1 MELCPGC
8 LACACGCGCINWP
21 RSGGL
26 CYAKTAMTKPP
37 KKLSFAEEME
47 LLKKQKAQEAEQA
60 KAAAAQRRLDIAANQ
75 QLRATAAAVAAKA
88 DANTDENA
96 VANQNASDVQA
107 RLDAA
112 LAAVMLAGPTV
123 TLQTLP
129 PLRPTPGLAG
139 TTGAPALTTP
149 VLLEDERQQ
158 KIKAM
163 DAAFAKIVGGDEPRN
178 KKKEK
183 TKSAMLFCTSCR
195 STTPG
200 EHVKPGNAG
209 IGLALGLIGFIPGVA
224 YFLYRQMGSEQ
235 QCTHCH
241 ATTLVGMNSVQ
252 ARTLCGDQHAAL
264 MAAGWPEMRR
274 AELNNTRNRRMAMAK
289 IMVVG
294 VVVLG
299 ASLYVLRAPSSPLHG
314 VVDHEL
320 RQKAQAT
327 EMLERQNSAEG
338 VE

>member
-1 MELCPGC
+1 
-8 LACACGCGCINWP
+8 
-21 RSGGL
+21 
-26 CYAKTAMTKPP
+26 MTTPP

-47 LLKKQKAQEAEQA
+47 LLKKQKAQDAEHA
-60 KAAAAQRRLDIAANQ
+60 KAVADQRRQEMAANQ
-75 QLRATAAAVAAKA
+75 QLRAMAAAAAAKA
-88 DANTDENA
+88 DEHANPSTHTNGNA
-96 VANQNASDVQA
+96 VANPNASDVQA

-112 LAAVMLAGPTV
+112 LAAVMLAGPTT
-123 TLQTLP
+123 TLQNQP
-129 PLRPTPGLAG
+129 PLRPIPGLLASSIP
-139 TTGAPALTTP
+139 GAPALTTP

-183 TKSAMLFCTSCR
+183 TKSPMLFCTSCR

-209 IGLALGLIGFIPGVA
+209 IGLALGLVGFIPGVA

-274 AELNNTRNRRMAMAK
+274 AELNNTRNRRMAMTK

-314 VVDHEL
+314 VVNHEL
-320 RQKAQAT
+320 RQKAQTA